1 VRDDVERPLDMIEM
15 CDLLLA
21 HASEPGAL
29 RNDPVVQGAPQRW
42 IEVLGEAAS
51 HVSAEVRDANPQ
63 VPWRKMIGTRT
74 ILAHGYFHVD
84 QDIIGSIVS
93 EEIPE
98 VRRHLAAVVESLR

>member
-1 VRDDVERPLDMIEM
+1 MLEM

-29 RNDPVVQGAPQRW
+29 RSDPVVQGAAQRW

-51 HVSAEVRDANPQ
+51 HVSAEVRDSNPQ

-84 QDIIGSIVS
+84 QDIIGSIVAD
-93 EEIPE
+93 EIPE